1 MKFFFIICIYFCS
14 TSYSLAGSLLTTEAK
29 DFLINLSEPTMLAE
43 EAAQACW
50 SPDGDK
56 IAYSYM
62 PGGKNIFGGGILIHT
77 LGSVDNPRRLTA
89 DGKDPAWSPDGKWIA
104 FVRAGYAGMDESIWL
119 KQVNNK
125 GDLKFI
131 AEGGYPQWTPDSQK
145 LIYYADQV
153 EAVCQATLK
162 DGRPSNKKKLFDLM
176 YSYPRLSPNGEEIAY
191 VLPSI
196 SSILQKKKNKENKI
210 NKTVL
215 LITDLKQRI
224 LRQLTIPFR
233 HTLCGWS
240 PDGEQIAFGG
250 VLNDNSGLNVIDAD
264 LKTPPQKLL
273 NGSWSRPSWSPD
285 GRYIAYDSM
294 EDGKLELWIMDYK
307 KMK

>member
-1 MKFFFIICIYFCS
+1 MRYVSLICIFLYCS
-14 TSYSLAGSLLTTEAK
+14 SYALADGLLTTEAK
-29 DFLINLSEPTMLAE
+29 DYLINITQPTLLVE

-50 SPDGDK
+50 SPDGNQ

-77 LGSVDNPRRLTA
+77 LGSSDDPQRLTA

-104 FVRAGYAGMDESIWL
+104 FVRAGYAGMKESVWL
-119 KQVNNK
+119 KQANNK
-125 GDLKFI
+125 GDLQFI

-145 LIYYADQV
+145 LIYYTDQV

-162 DGRPSNKKKLFDLM
+162 DGRPSNKSKLFDLM
-176 YSYPRLSPNGEEIAY
+176 YSYPRLSPSGEEIAY

-196 SSILQKKKNKENKI
+196 SSILKKTKNKENKI
-210 NKTVL
+210 SQTVL
-215 LITDLKQRI
+215 LITDLQQRI

-233 HTLCGWS
+233 YTLCGWS

-250 VLNDNSGLNVIDAD
+250 ILDEKSGLNIIDAD
-264 LKTPPQKLL
+264 LKTPPRKLL
-273 NGSWSRPSWSPD
+273 DGNWSRPSWSPY
-285 GRYIAYDSM
+285 GRYIAYDRM

-307 KMK
+307 RMQ

>member
-1 MKFFFIICIYFCS
+1 MKYFSIICMYFCCC
-14 TSYSLAGSLLTTEAK
+14 SYALAGGSLTTGAK
-29 DFLINLSEPTMLAE
+29 NFLINITQPTLLAE

-50 SPDGDK
+50 SPDGNK

-62 PGGKNIFGGGILIHT
+62 PGGKSIFGGGILIHT
-77 LGSVDNPRRLTA
+77 LGASDNPQRLTA

-104 FVRAGYAGMDESIWL
+104 FVRAGYAGMNESVWL
-119 KQVNNK
+119 KQANNK

-131 AEGGYPQWTPDSQK
+131 AEGGYPQWTPDSQN
-145 LIYYADQV
+145 LIYYSDQV

-162 DGRPSNKKKLFDLM
+162 DGIPSNKKKLFDLM

-196 SSILQKKKNKENKI
+196 TSLLNKKKDDKI
-210 NKTVL
+210 NQTVL
-215 LITDLKQRI
+215 LITDLQQRI

-233 HTLCGWS
+233 HILCGWS
-240 PDGEQIAFGG
+240 PDGEQIVFGG
-250 VLNDNSGLNVIDAD
+250 ILNENSGLNIIDAD
-264 LKTPPQKLL
+264 LKTPPHKLL
-273 NGSWSRPSWSPD
+273 DGIWSRPSWSPD

-307 KMK
+307 RMQ